1 MWSYTEI
8 SPRDSECKTLLS
20 CGAAM
25 QLREKELALCSR
37 LWQKINI
44 PKQIHKST
52 ADLQNRPIFRRDWRS
67 NMTGCGVLCS
77 TYKALSNNISTAFTL
92 HTTVCSAC
100 LKSNLGKYNFLYFV
114 YFLADHTEVK
124 KSKNQLRARDN
135 VRVLICIE
143 SLCHRYT

>member
-1 MWSYTEI
+1 MCFRLGTFSTDGLHSPVTYIPTVLHLFAEIEGVLHNLACLKSQKMYAVLESAQPYFFLFLLVDALKRGYSDPSSVLSEAMLMWSYTEI

-52 ADLQNRPIFRRDWRS
+52 ADL
-67 NMTGCGVLCS
+67 
-77 TYKALSNNISTAFTL
+77 
-92 HTTVCSAC
+92 
-100 LKSNLGKYNFLYFV
+100 
-114 YFLADHTEVK
+114 
-124 KSKNQLRARDN
+124 
-135 VRVLICIE
+135 
-143 SLCHRYT
+143 

>member
-20 CGAAM
+20 CGATM

-67 NMTGCGVLCS
+67 NLTGCGVVCS
-77 TYKALSNNISTAFTL
+77 TYCTKLCQTTSFTL

-100 LKSNLGKYNFLYFV
+100 LKSILRKYIFLYFV